1 MDLPFTVLPDS
12 VDAVIDLLD
21 QRFAL
26 RSLPVT
32 ASSNEIQRAFGARDV
47 VDLLRALQK
56 DRDEAALEQLHRHAS
71 INGN

>member
-12 VDAVIDLLD
+12 VDSVIDLLD
-21 QRFAL
+21 KRFAL

-32 ASSNEIQRAFGARDV
+32 ADPNEIQRMFGARDV
-47 VDLLRALQK
+47 VELLRALQK

-71 INGN
+71 LNRA